1 MTMNKLTNLLDSTMH
16 VVSQAIREIDDGE
29 VVPRDDNSG
38 LVREALCLCL
48 ETLRQADAD
57 LDADTVDLTDLPL
70 LTER

>member
-29 VVPRDDNSG
+29 RDDNSG
-38 LVREALCLCL
+38 LVRDALVVCL

-57 LDADTVDLTDLPL
+57 LDANTVDLTDLPL